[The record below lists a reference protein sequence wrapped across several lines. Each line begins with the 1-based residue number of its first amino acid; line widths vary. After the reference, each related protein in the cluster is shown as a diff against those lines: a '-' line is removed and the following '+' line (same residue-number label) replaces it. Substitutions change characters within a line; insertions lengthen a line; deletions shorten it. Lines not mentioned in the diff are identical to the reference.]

1 MMDSQFILSGATVV
15 TANADWEIFF
25 DGAVVVN
32 HDTIVAIGTS
42 SDISEKYKDI
52 PTIDYSGKII
62 IPGLI
67 NAHTHVPMSLLRGLA
82 DDKRLDVWL
91 LGYMMPVEREFVTED
106 FVRTGTLLACAE
118 MIRSGITCFA
128 DMYYFEEYVAQT
140 TSDVGMRA
148 LCSQSV
154 LKFPTPDA
162 ASFEDGLDRARS
174 FIERWKDH
182 PLILPSV
189 GPHAPYTS
197 TSEMLQACAKLAL
210 EYDVPVHI
218 HIAETEKEVIDS
230 RNDRKMP
237 VVPWVKKQNLFE
249 AKVLAAHCVHL
260 DIGEISTL
268 HHHDV
273 GVAHC
278 PTSNLKLASGI
289 APIAEMI
296 DIGLNVGIGT
306 DGPASNNDLDMFEET
321 RLAAILA
328 KGATGDPTVVPAK
341 KAFAMA
347 TIMGAAALHMDDIT
361 GSLEV
366 GKRADLVVLDLEVL
380 HNTPNFNRDDDSIY
394 SQIVYVGKS
403 SDVCDV
409 MVNGK
414 WLMQDKILTTVD
426 ENKIAH
432 DAAEYARNIDIFL
445 QEREQ
450 SVLSK
455 LVAIGGMERQE
466 SFEIQAKARINNID
480 DIITILNKAPFVIDK
495 HVHYRQYD
503 TYFLFDAQNDE
514 YQLRIREDEKL
525 DVENVSESVR
535 YRLTLLGP
543 AKEKEFA
550 NSVLLSRSRYW
561 APSQHTLRFYKEY
574 FIPTNEYSVEKDRL
588 RWHISYK
595 GVGFYINIDNVHSPE
610 LGVFVEIKSRT
621 WSLTDAQDKS
631 LLIGEMLF
639 EFGISNDDLVAED
652 YLQFAK

>member
-466 SFEIQAKARINNID
+466 SFEIQAKARINNMD
-480 DIITILNKAPFVIDK
+480 DIITVLNKEPFVINK

-525 DVENVSESVR
+525 DVENVSENVR

>member
-1 MMDSQFILSGATVV
+1 MVDSQFILSGATVV

-466 SFEIQAKARINNID
+466 SFEIQAKARINNMD
-480 DIITILNKAPFVIDK
+480 DIITVLNKEPFVINK

>member
-1 MMDSQFILSGATVV
+1 MVDSQFILSGATVV

>member
-1 MMDSQFILSGATVV
+1 MDSQFILSGATVV

-466 SFEIQAKARINNID
+466 SFEIQAKARINNMD
-480 DIITILNKAPFVIDK
+480 DIITVLNKEPFVINK

>member
-466 SFEIQAKARINNID
+466 SFEIQAKARINNMD
-480 DIITILNKAPFVIDK
+480 DIITVLNKEPFVINK

-574 FIPTNEYSVEKDRL
+574 FIPANEYSVEKDRL

>member
-1 MMDSQFILSGATVV
+1 
-15 TANADWEIFF
+15 
-25 DGAVVVN
+25 
-32 HDTIVAIGTS
+32 
-42 SDISEKYKDI
+42 
-52 PTIDYSGKII
+52 
-62 IPGLI
+62 
-67 NAHTHVPMSLLRGLA
+67 
-82 DDKRLDVWL
+82 
-91 LGYMMPVEREFVTED
+91 
-106 FVRTGTLLACAE
+106 
-118 MIRSGITCFA
+118 CFA

-466 SFEIQAKARINNID
+466 SFEIQAKARINNMD
-480 DIITILNKAPFVIDK
+480 DIITVLNKEPFVINK

>member
-1 MMDSQFILSGATVV
+1 MVDSQFILSGATVV

-82 DDKRLDVWL
+82 DDRRLDVWL

-128 DMYYFEEYVAQT
+128 DMYYFEEYVAQA

-148 LCSQSV
+148 LCSQCV

-162 ASFEDGLDRARS
+162 ASFEDGLDRARD

-197 TSEMLQACAKLAL
+197 TREMLQACAKLAL

-414 WLMQDKILTTVD
+414 WLMQDKTLTTVD

-466 SFEIQAKARINNID
+466 SFEIQAKARINNMD
-480 DIITILNKAPFVIDK
+480 DIITVLNKEPFVINK

-574 FIPTNEYSVEKDRL
+574 FIPANEYSVEKDRL

-639 EFGISNDDLVAED
+639 EFGISNDDLVTED
-652 YLQFAK
+652 YLQFVK